1 MPTYSFFLTQIE
13 YDNFPY
19 VLIDEI
25 RNRAYLQHKLFEESE
40 LWYLVYTLLAA
51 GNDFHESGK
60 KVGDIRPQ
68 NVFINEDGQVKVA
81 THLTWPGE
89 QNNYHKTFYEK
100 ETTFLGT
107 IQLSQPLRSL
117 RTFSS
122 VKSSP
127 PKTRGW
133 LSPFQLG

>member
-1 MPTYSFFLTQIE
+1 M
-13 YDNFPY
+13 
-19 VLIDEI
+19 
-25 RNRAYLQHKLFEESE
+25 
-40 LWYLVYTLLAA
+40 WYLVYSLLAA

-107 IQLSQPLRSL
+107 VSLSQPPKNSRISSL
-117 RTFSS
+117 

-127 PKTRGW
+127 LKTKDW
-133 LSPFQLG
+133 PSPFQWD